1 MILGSFDFEAL
12 QQAHRVLGKTIRSDD
27 LREHVS
33 SGPIFFLS
41 YVFFVFFVLLNM
53 FLAIIND
60 TYMEVK
66 AELQNRKN
74 EFEIGDFVKQGYAK
88 MRERLTAKRDRI
100 ADIRRALSAAD
111 VNRDKRLEFEEWR
124 NEMKARG
131 YAEEEI
137 ETMFAKYDTNGDR
150 VLDEDEQKALSN
162 DLLRQNE
169 AILREMN
176 DLTLPPVAEQKEN
189 PADVPTGEFEKM
201 TGRLDSLESSVG
213 TILAKIED
221 VTSKIDVYERPRF
234 SSNRSINII
243 DFDSTN

>member
-1 MILGSFDFEAL
+1 
-12 QQAHRVLGKTIRSDD
+12 
-27 LREHVS
+27 
-33 SGPIFFLS
+33 
-41 YVFFVFFVLLNM
+41 M

-60 TYMEVK
+60 TYNEVK

-176 DLTLPPVAEQKEN
+176 DLTLTPAAEQKEN
-189 PADVPTGEFEKM
+189 PVADVPTGDFDKM

-221 VTSKIDVYERPRF
+221 VTSKLDVYERPSF
-234 SSNRSINII
+234 SSNRSTISDVTRSINII